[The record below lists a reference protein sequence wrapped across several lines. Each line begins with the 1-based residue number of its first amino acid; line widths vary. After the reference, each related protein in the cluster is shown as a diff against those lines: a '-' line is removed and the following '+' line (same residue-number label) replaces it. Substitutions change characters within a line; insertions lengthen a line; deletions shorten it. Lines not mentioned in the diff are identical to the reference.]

1 MAKTTTDYTKRSLKV
16 IIKSMEEN
24 NRPSITLGKADISV
38 VLPLLKK
45 AVDE

>member
-1 MAKTTTDYTKRSLKV
+1 MAKTSTDYTKRALKV
-16 IIKSMEEN
+16 IIKSMEEP
-24 NRPSITLGKADISV
+24 RSSITLGRSDISV